1 MFGFVWYEIML
12 AIALFIASILYF
24 IMAFMCKDNL
34 ITEDQNGNKYDKD
47 GSPIAVGEGASNPPA
62 NQPAQQPAPV
72 NNPAPVA
79 NPANPS
85 PRNLAEGAFA
95 PVVAEQSAPE

>member
-1 MFGFVWYEIML
+1 MIIMELPCPKLLMCFSFLGFYIGKAIFLLFIGTLMFGFVWYEIML

-62 NQPAQQPAPV
+62 NQPA
-72 NNPAPVA
+72 
-79 NPANPS
+79 
-85 PRNLAEGAFA
+85 
-95 PVVAEQSAPE
+95 